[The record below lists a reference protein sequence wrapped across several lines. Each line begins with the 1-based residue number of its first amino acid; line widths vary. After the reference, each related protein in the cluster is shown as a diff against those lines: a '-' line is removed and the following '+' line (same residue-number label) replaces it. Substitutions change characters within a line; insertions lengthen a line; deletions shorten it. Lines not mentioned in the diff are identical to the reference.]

1 MSGISGAVLI
11 RLGSGG
17 EWHLK
22 VIILCRQVMRVREV
36 DVEVEVILRTA
47 PPQSES
53 LTSERRHVTAQFEGA
68 RVAGARER
76 NLSIQVSQF
85 SSKR

>member
-17 EWHLK
+17 EWQHLK
-22 VIILCRQVMRVREV
+22 VIILCRQDMRVREV
-36 DVEVEVILRTA
+36 DAEVEVILRTA

-76 NLSIQVSQF
+76 NLSITGP
-85 SSKR
+85 